1 MAQLRA
7 AEKALDIGIV
17 TARSGPLAAPGKFQ
31 LNGFQLAVDK
41 LNKAGGVK
49 IGGDTYQVA
58 LKVYDTHCNA
68 AEGASAMQ
76 RLANVDHVPVVLGE
90 VCSPTAAAEAA
101 VAADYSIR

>member
-17 TARSGPLAAPGKFQ
+17 TARTGPLAAPGKFQ
-31 LNGFQLAVDK
+31 LNGFQLAVDE

-49 IGGDTYQVA
+49 IGDDTYQLA

-68 AEGASAMQ
+68 S
-76 RLANVDHVPVVLGE
+76 RRR
-90 VCSPTAAAEAA
+90 VCHAAAGE
-101 VAADYSIR
+101 R